1 MGMAIAPCCISQ
13 CSPLATNPLIIVI
26 SEKGVCMCKM
36 HSGTMLCILAW
47 WFIVLDVL
55 SLFLKA
61 ALSFFQLI
69 LNLLWPRRR
78 RKRKRLS
85 TNTRI
90 EPQNQVVC
98 YIFWGGDMAAL
109 FCSSVVFWCLLI
121 FFFVTPPVI
130 SNATDLCNCFFVLF
144 FFLSLLNSSIFH
156 FSLFCCFYNN
166 RRVIFQ
172 SLRFTL
178 NPVHATLGSYFLAA
192 FSCCALYI
200 AWLHP
205 LVLKIYLNLNV
216 FFSVSSVCPL
226 CIIRCTVIR
235 AKDFSHLA
243 TCFCDAK

>member
-1 MGMAIAPCCISQ
+1 M
-13 CSPLATNPLIIVI
+13 IVI

-36 HSGTMLCILAW
+36 HSGTMLCILTW

-130 SNATDLCNCFFVLF
+130 SNATDLCNCFFMLF

-216 FFSVSSVCPL
+216 FFSISSVCPL
-226 CIIRCTVIR
+226 CIIRCKVIR